1 MTGTGSV
8 TRTSKSTKM
17 MLVSMMHSRS
27 TSKKGLKHLSRIH
40 MMCRMKIVAG
50 GIVIIMMILIN
61 ILASIIGGFFA
72 SIRKD
77 GVGFIDFF
85 EFGFMVSFFSIG
97 SSYMSIWNDKKLH
110 QVLEQCSFC
119 TASQKILKR
128 PGQKKKSV
136 KSNKSISRNLFLTI
150 FHKNYT
156 SWKWKISK

>member
-1 MTGTGSV
+1 
-8 TRTSKSTKM
+8 
-17 MLVSMMHSRS
+17 
-27 TSKKGLKHLSRIH
+27 

-97 SSYMSIWNDKKLH
+97 ASYMSIWNDKKKFLH
-110 QVLEQCSFC
+110 QDFEQ
-119 TASQKILKR
+119 
-128 PGQKKKSV
+128 
-136 KSNKSISRNLFLTI
+136 
-150 FHKNYT
+150 
-156 SWKWKISK
+156 